1 MNKQISDSILTSHIP
16 NHIAIIMDGNGRWA
30 SKKGLSRT
38 EGHKAG
44 VESVRRIIQ
53 YCSKLKINYLTLFTF
68 SQENWNRPQ
77 TEVLALMK
85 LLLSSLNKELNEM
98 VKNNVKFKVIGNLEK
113 VDMLTRS
120 RLKYAEESTKNNDGL
135 TLCLAIS
142 YSGRQEIVNA
152 INKIIDSKINNIDE
166 NSLSEFLY
174 TSNIPDPDLLIRTG
188 DEHRISNFLLWQVAY
203 TEIYFSKVFW
213 PDFKEKD
220 LDAAINDFKSRERRF
235 GKLTK

>member
-1 MNKQISDSILTSHIP
+1 MTKINIKNPKHIS
-16 NHIAIIMDGNGRWA
+16 IIMDGNGRWA

-44 VESVRRIIQ
+44 VESVKRIIK

-166 NSLSEFLY
+166 SSLSEFLY

-235 GKLTK
+235 GKLIK